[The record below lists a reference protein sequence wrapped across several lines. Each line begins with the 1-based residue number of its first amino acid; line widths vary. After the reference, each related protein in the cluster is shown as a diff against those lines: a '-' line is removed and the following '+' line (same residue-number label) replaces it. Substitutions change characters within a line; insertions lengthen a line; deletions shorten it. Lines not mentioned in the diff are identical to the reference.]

1 MKTIWS
7 VIREMTN
14 PSWIASVPSNLGAA
28 AHGKLKAD
36 QWRTLGTV
44 HLPAALIKLWGI
56 TNDSEPRSE
65 QCRGILNVT
74 MSLISAVIIASSHST
89 SVTQADTYLDYMT
102 AYLTG
107 LKRLFPEYKFV
118 ANQHMA
124 MHLHEYLRL
133 FGPVHAWWTFPFERL
148 IGILQR
154 IPTSGKVGK

>member
-1 MKTIWS
+1 MTTIRS
-7 VIREMTN
+7 VIQEMTN
-14 PSWIASVPSNLGAA
+14 PSWIASLPSSLGAA

-36 QWRTLGTV
+36 QWRTLGTL

-56 TNDSEPRSE
+56 TNDREPRSE
-65 QCRGILNVT
+65 RCRDILNIT

-89 SVTQADTYLDYMT
+89 SFTQADTYLEYMT
-102 AYLTG
+102 TYLTG

-133 FGPVHAWWTFPFERL
+133 FGPVRAWWTFPFERL
-148 IGILQR
+148 IGMLQR
-154 IPTSGKVGK
+154 IPTSGKVGM